1 MGQTNNITAS
11 DVKRLMLQSYRRF
24 KDGEISESKAFKE
37 NALLANIL
45 KAIEVSETEERLKA
59 LEEAISATQHQEE
72 DYEDE

>member
-1 MGQTNNITAS
+1 MAQQEITAS
-11 DVKRLMLQSYRRF
+11 DIKRLMIQNYRRF
-24 KDGEISESKAFKE
+24 SNGEINETKAYKE

-59 LEEAISATQHQEE
+59 IETALHYKNN